1 MKRST
6 VTARSLRVILA
17 VTIVLILAAS
27 IAGFYFAQKELR
39 SYSATI
45 SELNANAKSGDNN
58 ITAYRRLTEE
68 LAKNQASASK
78 AKSIV
83 AQSKEFK
90 YQDQIVTDLSAIA
103 AKSKVTILSYS
114 FGATTA
120 AAGTATPAP
129 APSTTAPVTTPAS
142 GLNTKSVSITINSPL
157 EYTNLMAFIR
167 EIESNPLK
175 MQIGSVSLT
184 KGTGTTVASQ
194 GFTIEV
200 YVQ

>member
-1 MKRST
+1 MKRAAL
-6 VTARSLRVILA
+6 TARSLRIILA
-17 VTIVLILAAS
+17 IAIVLILAVS
-27 IAGFYFAQKELR
+27 VAGFYFAQKELR

-45 SELNANAKSGDNN
+45 SQLNADAKSGDNN
-58 ITAYRRLTEE
+58 ITAYRNLSIE
-68 LAKNQASASK
+68 LQKNQASAEK

-83 AQSKEFK
+83 AQSKEYK
-90 YQDQIVTDLSAIA
+90 YQDQIVQDLSAIA

-120 AAGTATPAP
+120 ASGAATAP
-129 APSTTAPVTTPAS
+129 APTTTTPTAPAS
-142 GLNTKSVSITINSPL
+142 GLNTKSVSVTINSPL
-157 EYTNLMAFIR
+157 EYTSLMAFIR